1 MQPTT
6 PDLGLTTIR
15 AVLAEW
21 FPNLTLA
28 SIVLIVEGGGY

>member
-6 PDLGLTTIR
+6 PDLSVTTIR
-15 AVLAEW
+15 AVLAER